1 MMTFYGFKLHS
12 LFEEDS
18 SNEKIPFRTVNIHFF
33 ASRPTF
39 QAIRALLANLLFVC
53 ILKQRRKNFCGF
65 FKKEFA
71 NFQELNFFLQNSKPL
86 KHIFFNFYNS

>member
-53 ILKQRRKNFCGF
+53 ILKQRRKKFCGF
-65 FKKEFA
+65 LKK
-71 NFQELNFFLQNSKPL
+71 NSWILKNLNFFQN
-86 KHIFFNFYNS
+86 